1 MAKSLQ
7 INIQA
12 DGKDFINTLNQA
24 NDASYKSEKTISQL
38 SNQIKNL
45 SVFQEKGSAVNH
57 VFTTSVVDLVT
68 KLDKSSI
75 VYRELHGDIEGLV
88 KAQKE
93 LQKVLQ
99 TQLQYGADEKI
110 QKFLL
115 DKNRALLEEIDSKKK
130 AAKAEEE
137 LRKEKE
143 ETLALWLKEKQAHEE
158 LVAHNAKVAM
168 QNQELARK
176 RREQAAAA
184 QEEAEIVRMTTEA
197 LAEEAK
203 QKELLADWVKAKKA
217 REEEIAYNEKIALQN
232 QELARKRREQA
243 AAAKEE
249 AEIARLTAEAVAEEA
264 RQKEELATNVMVA
277 LGDKVGLLQVKYR
290 QLEAELKESIKTT
303 GVSSDRTRAL
313 ANEMNNL
320 SVQIK
325 QANYTP
331 FNVRI
336 KNLLSSFVSA
346 QAILWGVRSAFRLVT
361 NTISDSMKAASAA
374 EETWNLFVT
383 TFNDV
388 EATAINASNAIAS
401 SMGLATSTAQKAL
414 GVFGDLALG
423 YGQTDAAAL
432 EFAETLTKAS
442 LDLISYKNLTGSYDE
457 IFSSIA
463 SGIAGNVENF
473 RKYGVV
479 ITQAEV
485 KTRLQQKGLDKLTGS
500 SLQFAQMQERMNIF
514 IEKTANAQGDMIK
527 TMESTENVTRRLS
540 EATKEWKENF
550 GEDWNKTLTPVKSA
564 IADYIESINRAREAE
579 KQWAEG
585 RTDISVYS
593 DLNSEER
600 RIALLNAML
609 KDVDIYSE
617 ANTLNALKKIMVMFN
632 SSADEMISLYD
643 NLNLGDNIGYLR
655 EPLERHENY
664 YKTKNDRAS
673 SLEKEKKAV
682 QEVKN
687 AYKNLTDTL
696 NQIEGISIGA
706 LSSDNLVSSI
716 ANLVGNISNTDS
728 SSYSS
733 PIDIALGLNSIE
745 DDFKAKM
752 EAIKKLY
759 EETYNFFLSQ
769 DGILDN
775 QEKSTLKSI
784 ASLYTT
790 VNGQLDEHNAKIEA
804 EKERLKAVESV
815 IESIANTAES
825 YKSKIAED
833 ALSSSIKTQFSG
845 SSDAFINNEIARA
858 SALASN
864 KAMYDEQKVNAV
876 GYELVTLRESF
887 KLAESAINEY
897 YDAVKKNIEEE
908 ELIQKQKEAA
918 NKWDAMDS
926 AYQTALAWNQTPMT
940 PTFSSNAV
948 AQEAGA
954 ELYSELMSA
963 IDQMVSEM
971 EAAGIEQAKIDAAVN
986 EISGSG
992 LEYIRQIVENTEKEQ
1007 KDAWKG
1013 ESKDILMGG
1022 LGEVGDIFNALSSA
1036 SGLGGLVTIFAD
1048 LAVQTEAFQR
1058 VASLLSDNVLPVLN
1072 AFLEPLL
1079 PLIDMFGDHLQMV
1092 AETVLEPLF
1101 PLMKM
1106 IAKVGVYA
1114 MGISNIV
1121 MGFIADGIKII
1132 TGTIVAGITDL
1143 INGVIDVINNIPFVN
1158 IGKIDNQWAKDWR
1171 DTDIFGNVA
1180 DKWEDMNDHLASI
1193 DKMSMEIADNTDP
1206 SKSEALKIYE
1216 DLYKS
1221 GTLSATQYS
1230 GYLAD
1235 LAGNRYDKVGVLAS
1249 GLSYQKKNGGTYVAK
1264 QNVSIQIDGSNLS
1277 EEQLVSAIQKAL
1289 DTSTSPGGNTYAYGV
1304 A

>member
-1 MAKSLQ
+1 MAKEIRIQ
-7 INIQA
+7 ITS
-12 DGKDFINTLNQA
+12 DSKDFIQGLNKIE
-24 NDASYKSEKTISQL
+24 DASYKSEKTISQL
-38 SNQIKNL
+38 SNQVKNL

-57 VFTTSVVDLVT
+57 VLTASWADLVT
-68 KLDKSSI
+68 KLDRASI
-75 VYRELHGDIEGLV
+75 VYRELYGDIEGLV

-99 TQLQYGADEKI
+99 TQLQYGADENI

-115 DKNRALLEEIDSKKK
+115 EKNWALQEEIDSKKK

-158 LVAHNAKVAM
+158 EVAHNAKVA
-168 QNQELARK
+168 
-176 RREQAAAA
+176 
-184 QEEAEIVRMTTEA
+184 
-197 LAEEAK
+197 
-203 QKELLADWVKAKKA
+203 
-217 REEEIAYNEKIALQN
+217 LQN
-232 QELARKRREQA
+232 QEIARKRREQA

-277 LGDKVGLLQVKYR
+277 LGDKVGLLQAKYR

-303 GVSSDRTRAL
+303 GVSSEKTKAL
-313 ANEMNNL
+313 ANSMNKL
-320 SVQIK
+320 SKEIQK
-325 QANYTP
+325 ANYTP

-374 EETWNLFVT
+374 EETWNLFIT
-383 TFNDV
+383 TFSDV
-388 EATAINASNAIAS
+388 ESTAINASTAISS

-500 SLQFAQMQERMNIF
+500 SLQFAQMQERMAIF

-600 RIALLNAML
+600 REALLNAML
-609 KDVDIYSE
+609 KGVDIYSE
-617 ANTLNALKKIMVMFN
+617 ANTLNALKKIMVMFK

-643 NLNLGDNIGYLR
+643 SLDLGDNIGYLR

-673 SLEKEKKAV
+673 LLEKEKKAL
-682 QEVKN
+682 QEVNN
-687 AYKNLTDTL
+687 AYKNFGETLGQIDGIDVKNIFMPSNLDSELNKIINSIETSNATDKY
-696 NQIEGISIGA
+696 A
-706 LSSDNLVSSI
+706 
-716 ANLVGNISNTDS
+716 
-728 SSYSS
+728 S
-733 PIDIALGLNSIE
+733 PIDVALGLNSVE
-745 DDFKAKM
+745 DNFKAKL

-825 YKSKIAED
+825 YQSKIEEQ
-833 ALSSSIKTQFSG
+833 ALSSRIKTQFSG

-986 EISGSG
+986 EISGPG

-1013 ESKDILMGG
+1013 ETKDILMDG
-1022 LGEVGDIFNALSSA
+1022 LGEVGDIFEALSSA

-1079 PLIDMFGDHLQMV
+1079 PLIEMVGDQIQSIV
-1092 AETVLEPLF
+1092 ETVLEPLF
-1101 PLMKM
+1101 PILKA
-1106 IAKVGVYA
+1106 IVKVAITVQTWINAVTGFVADSIKAMVGKVVYW
-1114 MGISNIV
+1114 V
-1121 MGFIADGIKII
+1121 
-1132 TGTIVAGITDL
+1132 TDAL
-1143 INGVIDVINNIPFVN
+1143 NSIEIF
-1158 IGKIDNQWAKDWR
+1158 GKHLFNIDNQWAQEWASIDVG
-1171 DTDIFGNVA
+1171 GNFNSKF
-1180 DKWEDMNDHLASI
+1180 DKMNQYLASI

-1277 EEQLVSAIQKAL
+1277 EDQLVSAIQKAL

>member
-1 MAKSLQ
+1 MAKEIRIQ
-7 INIQA
+7 ITS
-12 DGKDFINTLNQA
+12 DSKDFIQGLNKIE
-24 NDASYKSEKTISQL
+24 DASYKSEKTISQL
-38 SNQIKNL
+38 SNQVKNL

-57 VFTTSVVDLVT
+57 VLTASWADLVT
-68 KLDKSSI
+68 KLDKASI
-75 VYRELHGDIEGLV
+75 VYRELYGDIEGLV

-99 TQLQYGADEKI
+99 TQLQYGADENI

-115 DKNRALLEEIDSKKK
+115 EKNWALQEEIDSKKK

-158 LVAHNAKVAM
+158 EVAHNAKVA
-168 QNQELARK
+168 
-176 RREQAAAA
+176 
-184 QEEAEIVRMTTEA
+184 
-197 LAEEAK
+197 
-203 QKELLADWVKAKKA
+203 
-217 REEEIAYNEKIALQN
+217 LQN
-232 QELARKRREQA
+232 QEIARKRREQA
-243 AAAKEE
+243 AAAKED

-277 LGDKVGLLQVKYR
+277 LGDKVGLLQAKYR

-303 GVSSDRTRAL
+303 GVSSEKTKKL
-313 ANEMNNL
+313 ATEMKNL
-320 SVQIK
+320 SKEIQK
-325 QANYTP
+325 ANYTP

-361 NTISDSMKAASAA
+361 NTISDSMKVASEA

-383 TFNDV
+383 TFNNV
-388 EATAINASNAIAS
+388 ETTAINASNAIAS

-514 IEKTANAQGDMIK
+514 IEKTANAQGDMVK

-540 EATKEWKENF
+540 EATKEWKENV
-550 GEDWNKTLTPVKSA
+550 GENWNKVLTPVKSA
-564 IADYIESINRAREAE
+564 IADYLDEINRAQKATEQFLAGETNINVNAGLSPEERKAEIAKKLKTAATSGQQFVNQVKLILSTYQTGYDELYAIAAE
-579 KQWAEG
+579 KGNQQV
-585 RTDISVYS
+585 ISQ
-593 DLNSEER
+593 
-600 RIALLNAML
+600 
-609 KDVDIYSE
+609 
-617 ANTLNALKKIMVMFN
+617 
-632 SSADEMISLYD
+632 
-643 NLNLGDNIGYLR
+643 
-655 EPLERHENY
+655 LERNEEDVRAAEETYKREN
-664 YKTKNDRAS
+664 KTVTA
-673 SLEKEKKAV
+673 LENKTQALIEL
-682 QEVKN
+682 QQS
-687 AYKNLTDTL
+687 YSNLADTL
-696 NQIEGISIGA
+696 NEIEGIDFAHAWKDVFLNKNGNDVIASADYHKQENDKYLFEELKATIDSLTNKELSAFSTAVENALNIESEADQMEDKLESIKKLWEELYNYFALTEGISEDEQKILDAVAESYDTVNARLDDHNKKIEEEKARLDAVQSAIQSITNAAESYQSKIEEQA
-706 LSSDNLVSSI
+706 LSS
-716 ANLVGNISNTDS
+716 
-728 SSYSS
+728 
-733 PIDIALGLNSIE
+733 
-745 DDFKAKM
+745 
-752 EAIKKLY
+752 
-759 EETYNFFLSQ
+759 
-769 DGILDN
+769 
-775 QEKSTLKSI
+775 
-784 ASLYTT
+784 
-790 VNGQLDEHNAKIEA
+790 
-804 EKERLKAVESV
+804 R
-815 IESIANTAES
+815 
-825 YKSKIAED
+825 
-833 ALSSSIKTQFSG
+833 IKTQFAG
-845 SSDAFINNEIARA
+845 SSDEFINNEIARA

-864 KAMYDEQKVNAV
+864 KAMFDLQAANATEE
-876 GYELVTLRESF
+876 ELA
-887 KLAESAINEY
+887 KLVENLNLANSAVNEY
-897 YDAVKKNIEEE
+897 YDI
-908 ELIQKQKEAA
+908 LQKQIELEEREAKVKA
-918 NKWDAMDS
+918 ASDMQASYDS
-926 AYQTALAWNQTPMT
+926 AFANALQWNVTPMI
-940 PTFSSNAV
+940 PTFSANAV
-948 AQEAGA
+948 SQEYGA
-954 ELYSELMSA
+954 DLYSSLMSS

-971 EAAGIEQAKIDAAVN
+971 ESAGVDQANIDAAEEAIRVQ
-986 EISGSG
+986 G
-992 LEYIRQIVENTEKEQ
+992 LSDIRQLVALNEEEQ
-1007 KDAWKG
+1007 KNAWKG
-1013 ESKDILMGG
+1013 ETKDILMGG

-1079 PLIDMFGDHLQMV
+1079 PLIEMVGDQIQSIV
-1092 AETVLEPLF
+1092 ETVLEPLF
-1101 PLMKM
+1101 PILKA
-1106 IAKVGVYA
+1106 IVKVAITVQTWINAVTGFVADSIKAMVGKVVYW
-1114 MGISNIV
+1114 V
-1121 MGFIADGIKII
+1121 
-1132 TGTIVAGITDL
+1132 TDAL
-1143 INGVIDVINNIPFVN
+1143 NSIEIF
-1158 IGKIDNQWAKDWR
+1158 GKHLFNIDNQWAQEWASIDVG
-1171 DTDIFGNVA
+1171 GNFSSKF
-1180 DKWEDMNDHLASI
+1180 DKMNQYLASI

-1206 SKSEALKIYE
+1206 SKSEALKVYE

-1277 EEQLVSAIQKAL
+1277 EDQLVSAIQKAL